1 MKRSPKWEIVKNQLI
16 PRSRLSCP
24 AKKSECQ
31 LRLGRIPFW
40 NRIVSISISGSTCFS
55 WPWPSAPSWFCIPNV
70 SRLQVGWIWFCS
82 SRLVS
87 SGLSGGFCSRLR
99 HTLFCC
105 VGHFHRHGHLE
116 IQKTI
121 LRSLCTSGTRNPYFA
136 RFARWLI
143 APCGPFGARSCQADG
158 VRCQLKDLGTVKRTG
173 RSLVEG

>member
-1 MKRSPKWEIVKNQLI
+1 
-16 PRSRLSCP
+16 
-24 AKKSECQ
+24 
-31 LRLGRIPFW
+31 
-40 NRIVSISISGSTCFS
+40 
-55 WPWPSAPSWFCIPNV
+55 
-70 SRLQVGWIWFCS
+70 
-82 SRLVS
+82 
-87 SGLSGGFCSRLR
+87 
-99 HTLFCC
+99 
-105 VGHFHRHGHLE
+105 LE